1 MSKLHTRQVAHHL
14 HEVFDASVDVSD
26 RERDAPEERENHFL
40 TRALAAF
47 SIMTLAECDEI
58 DAADAICDGYGD
70 GGIDAVWFS
79 EQSSHMILV
88 QSKWKKSGGGVDLAG
103 TLRFK
108 QGVEHLL
115 EGEKAHFTEQ
125 NVLSRWDKIQ
135 DVIAT
140 PSVRVDL
147 VLATT
152 ANNVSSEITTEMT
165 EYCHKV
171 NDGVAET
178 LRFRSFNLSEVH
190 NTIIKTKEGAPIDG
204 DLLLQDWGKLSDPHT
219 AYYGKISATAL
230 AQFHEDHGDRL
241 FDKNIRKVIRSSAV
255 NETIVASLEVEPS
268 KFWYL
273 NNGVTA
279 LCSSIE
285 RAAQGGSSR
294 EAGIFRAQGLSIV
307 NGAQTV
313 GAIHSAWRRSPE
325 ALESAHVSMRI
336 IVVPEDDQQFA
347 QQVTRAN
354 NTQNQVKNKD
364 FAALDPNQERLR
376 RELLADDIIY
386 EYKSGGEVGGNQG
399 FGFEEAIVALA
410 CAFKGES
417 SYCVLAKGS
426 VGRLWEDIRKPPY
439 ARLVTKSVT
448 GENVWALVRHLR
460 VVETR
465 LREARQARTGW
476 ARNVVVHGNR
486 FIFRQV
492 THRLGISSANAAAV
506 PVTEKQLRDE
516 TMCVVD
522 EVEEQLK
529 EAFDGSYLASLF
541 KNQSKCQRI
550 EAELRA
556 DNT

>member
-1 MSKLHTRQVAHHL
+1 M
-14 HEVFDASVDVSD
+14 FDGSVDVSD
-26 RERDAPEERENHFL
+26 RDRDTPEDRENHFL
-40 TRALAAF
+40 TRALAAY
-47 SIMTLAECDEI
+47 SIVTLAECDEI

-88 QSKWKKSGGGVDLAG
+88 QSKWKKNGGGVDLSG

-115 EGEKAHFTEQ
+115 DGDKSHFLEKS
-125 NVLSRWDKIQ
+125 VLSRWDKIQ
-135 DVIAT
+135 DVLAT

-152 ANNVSSEITTEMT
+152 ANNVSSEIASEMT
-165 EYCHKV
+165 NYCRKV
-171 NDGVAET
+171 NDGVADT
-178 LRFRSFNLSEVH
+178 LRFRSFNLGEVH
-190 NTIIKTKEGAPIDG
+190 NTIIKTKEGSPIHG
-204 DLLLQDWGKLSDPHT
+204 DLLLQDWGKVSEPHT
-219 AYYGKISATAL
+219 AYYGRIPASAL

-241 FDKNIRKVIRSSAV
+241 FDKNIRKVIRSSSV
-255 NETIVASLEVEPS
+255 NETIVASLEKEPS
-268 KFWYL
+268 KFWYM

-279 LCSSIE
+279 LCSSIK
-285 RAAQGGSSR
+285 RAAHGGSGR
-294 EAGIFRAQGLSIV
+294 EAGIFRAEGLSIV

-313 GAIHSAWRRSPE
+313 GAIHSAWSRCPT
-325 ALESAHVSMRI
+325 ALDLAHVSMRI
-336 IVVPEDDQQFA
+336 IVVPEDDDQQFA

-386 EYKSGGEVGGNQG
+386 EYKSGGEVGVTQG

-410 CAFKGES
+410 CAFKDEP

-439 ARLVTKSVT
+439 ARLVTKNVT
-448 GENVWALVRHLR
+448 GENIWALVRHLR
-460 VVETR
+460 TVETC
-465 LREARQARTGW
+465 LRDARQGRTGW

-492 THRLGISSANAAAV
+492 AQRLGITGTNAAS
-506 PVTEKQLRDE
+506 VTITQKRLGDE
-516 TMCVVD
+516 TIAVVN
-522 EVEEQLK
+522 ELEQRLK
-529 EAFDGSYLASLF
+529 EAYDGSYLASLF
-541 KNQSKCQRI
+541 KNQSKCHQI
-550 EAELRA
+550 EGELKR
-556 DNT
+556 NYEKTMTT